1 MRIAFFSTVCAFLA
15 KQAGDEHTRDKV
27 RPKVED
33 TSLFP
38 LMHSGDLEHN
48 TDWPMQCVSTNEEH
62 IDDLSAAIADRMAV
76 LSKGLLDKL
85 RRALDELE
93 VWSFCVV

>member
-1 MRIAFFSTVCAFLA
+1 
-15 KQAGDEHTRDKV
+15 
-27 RPKVED
+27 
-33 TSLFP
+33 
-38 LMHSGDLEHN
+38 
-48 TDWPMQCVSTNEEH
+48 MQCVSTNEEH

-76 LSKGLLDKL
+76 VFRGLLDEL